1 MYVYVCEC
9 FLYVCVTS
17 WFASSNGYT
26 KYTYHTPH
34 KPIQT
39 VSQYSMNAWIEYDRL
54 LNTLAIYLP
63 IFFYRKTITK
73 FKKKNWIILGQL
85 ISKKIILQG
94 YYLLRAL
101 DGWRANSALYP
112 IDESLLCVAVCVCAV
127 IFVFVNWQKA
137 IEMPT
142 IITISYHVHAHA
154 RIPIRWR

>member
-63 IFFYRKTITK
+63 IFLTGKPLPNFKTTES
-73 FKKKNWIILGQL
+73 FWGNLFQ
-85 ISKKIILQG
+85 KKIILQG
-94 YYLLRAL
+94 YNL
-101 DGWRANSALYP
+101 
-112 IDESLLCVAVCVCAV
+112 
-127 IFVFVNWQKA
+127 
-137 IEMPT
+137 
-142 IITISYHVHAHA
+142 
-154 RIPIRWR
+154 